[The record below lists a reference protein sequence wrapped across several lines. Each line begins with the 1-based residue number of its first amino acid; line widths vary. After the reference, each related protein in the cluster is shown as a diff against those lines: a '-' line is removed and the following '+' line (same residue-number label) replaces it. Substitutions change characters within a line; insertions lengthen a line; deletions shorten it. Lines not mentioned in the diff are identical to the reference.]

1 MNAPLKRK
9 LLVNTGD
16 GLTTFGRIRHSP
28 RMSKTPL
35 GRGLGALLGK
45 SKPAASAGPVK
56 AAAPTKAP
64 ATNAEESQ
72 AAASPRE
79 LPLAKVQPCSF
90 QPRKEFAKDALE
102 DLANSIRQQGI
113 LQPLVVRPHDDNY
126 EIIAGERRWRAASL
140 LKLETVPVIIR
151 DVDDAT
157 TLELALVE
165 NLQREDLNPIES
177 ALGYEQLLDRFELT
191 QEEVAARVGK
201 SRASVANALR
211 LLKLVPE
218 VRAHVR
224 DGRLSVGHAKV
235 ILALPSDEEQKL
247 AANKAIRDGLSVR
260 QIEELVDAMRR
271 RKPTSGKTSGA
282 SGKSP
287 AASHDTH
294 IARLESLLQEKFG
307 TKVSLRYRPGKGGAL
322 QIKFFSDEDLER
334 ILQVSGVQLD

>member
-1 MNAPLKRK
+1 
-9 LLVNTGD
+9 
-16 GLTTFGRIRHSP
+16 
-28 RMSKTPL
+28 MSKTPL

-45 SKPAASAGPVK
+45 SKPAA
-56 AAAPTKAP
+56 AAAPIPSASPASKPEAAP
-64 ATNAEESQ
+64 TGSA
-72 AAASPRE
+72 PRE

-90 QPRKEFAKDALE
+90 QPRKEFAKEALE
-102 DLANSIRQQGI
+102 DLANSIREQGI
-113 LQPLVVRPHDDNY
+113 LQPLVVRPHDGHY
-126 EIIAGERRWRAASL
+126 EIIAGERRWRAAKL
-140 LKLETVPVIIR
+140 LELETVPVIIR
-151 DVDDAT
+151 EADDAT

-177 ALGYEQLLDRFELT
+177 ALGYEQLLDRFKLT
-191 QEEVAARVGK
+191 QEEVASRVGK

-235 ILALPSDEEQKL
+235 ILALQSGEEQEL

-260 QIEELVDAMRR
+260 QMEELVDAMRNR
-271 RKPTSGKTSGA
+271 SPSSGKSGGA
-282 SGKSP
+282 SGKSGP
-287 AASHDTH
+287 VSHDTH
-294 IARLESLLQEKFG
+294 IARLETLLQEKYG

-322 QIKFFSDEDLER
+322 QIKFFSDADLER

>member
-1 MNAPLKRK
+1 
-9 LLVNTGD
+9 
-16 GLTTFGRIRHSP
+16 
-28 RMSKTPL
+28 MSKTPL

-56 AAAPTKAP
+56 SEPVTSTPVPPSGTMEA
-64 ATNAEESQ
+64 Q
-72 AAASPRE
+72 ADSLPRE
-79 LPLAKVQPCSF
+79 LPLAKVQPCGF
-90 QPRKEFAKDALE
+90 QPRKEFAKEALQ
-102 DLANSIRQQGI
+102 DLANSIREQGI
-113 LQPLVVRPHDDNY
+113 LQPLVVRPLDDHY

-140 LKLETVPVIIR
+140 LELETVPVIIR
-151 DVDDAT
+151 DVDDVT

-201 SRASVANALR
+201 SRAAVANALR
-211 LLKLVPE
+211 LLKLAPE

-235 ILALPSDEEQKL
+235 ILALTSDEEQKL

-260 QIEELVDAMRR
+260 QIEELVDAMRNR
-271 RKPTSGKTSGA
+271 RGSSGG
-282 SGKSP
+282 SGKSSGKSTAP
-287 AASHDTH
+287 SHDTH
-294 IARLESLLQEKFG
+294 IARLETLLQEKYG

>member
-1 MNAPLKRK
+1 MNARLKRK
-9 LLVNTGD
+9 LLVNSGD
-16 GLTTFGRIRHSP
+16 GLTTFGGIRHSP

-45 SKPAASAGPVK
+45 SKPAASGGPVK
-56 AAAPTKAP
+56 SAAPTKAP
-64 ATNAEESQ
+64 APKAEEAQ
-72 AAASPRE
+72 APASPRE

-90 QPRKEFAKDALE
+90 QPRKEFAKEALE

-113 LQPLVVRPHDDNY
+113 LQPLVVRPHDDHY
-126 EIIAGERRWRAASL
+126 EIIAGERRWRAATL

-177 ALGYEQLLDRFELT
+177 ALGYEQLLDRFNLT

-235 ILALPSDEEQKL
+235 ILALQSDEEQKL

-260 QIEELVDAMRR
+260 QIEELVDAMRN
-271 RKPTSGKTSGA
+271 RKPGGGKTSGA
-282 SGKSP
+282 SGKNS

-294 IARLESLLQEKFG
+294 IARLESLLQEKYG

>member
-1 MNAPLKRK
+1 
-9 LLVNTGD
+9 
-16 GLTTFGRIRHSP
+16 
-28 RMSKTPL
+28 MSKTPL

-45 SKPAASAGPVK
+45 SKPAASAGPAKSTAPAPAPSSTPK
-56 AAAPTKAP
+56 AA
-64 ATNAEESQ
+64 ESRSD
-72 AAASPRE
+72 ADVAPRE
-79 LPLAKVQPCSF
+79 LPLSKVQPCSF
-90 QPRKEFAKDALE
+90 QPRKEFAKEALE
-102 DLANSIRQQGI
+102 ELAGSIRKQGI
-113 LQPLVVRPHDDNY
+113 LQPLVVRPHDDHY
-126 EIIAGERRWRAASL
+126 EIIAGERRWRAANL
-140 LKLETVPVIIR
+140 LKLETVPVVIR

-177 ALGYEQLLDRFELT
+177 ALGYEQLLDRFDLT

-235 ILALPSDEEQKL
+235 ILALQSDEEQKL
-247 AANKAIRDGLSVR
+247 AADKAIREGLSVR
-260 QIEELVDAMRR
+260 QIEELVDAMRN
-271 RKPTSGKTSGA
+271 RKPSSGGSKGTSGKA
-282 SGKSP
+282 AP
-287 AASHDTH
+287 ASHDTH
-294 IARLESLLQEKFG
+294 TARLESLLQEKFG